1 MQEGASGRMVG
12 RILRC
17 WTVEGRPE
25 SSSVSRPFP
34 GVLLPRVLLSRIL
47 IENQLSLLD
56 AAARINRRA
65 PDVPTLNEQDLELR
79 QNIAAVDSALNL
91 MSQGVNE
98 HTTNLALN
106 SVRALHRTLQTLPQ
120 SPIFP

>member
-47 IENQLSLLD
+47 I
-56 AAARINRRA
+56 
-65 PDVPTLNEQDLELR
+65 
-79 QNIAAVDSALNL
+79 AAVDSALNL

>member
-1 MQEGASGRMVG
+1 
-12 RILRC
+12 
-17 WTVEGRPE
+17 
-25 SSSVSRPFP
+25 
-34 GVLLPRVLLSRIL
+34 
-47 IENQLSLLD
+47 
-56 AAARINRRA
+56 
-65 PDVPTLNEQDLELR
+65 
-79 QNIAAVDSALNL
+79 LNL